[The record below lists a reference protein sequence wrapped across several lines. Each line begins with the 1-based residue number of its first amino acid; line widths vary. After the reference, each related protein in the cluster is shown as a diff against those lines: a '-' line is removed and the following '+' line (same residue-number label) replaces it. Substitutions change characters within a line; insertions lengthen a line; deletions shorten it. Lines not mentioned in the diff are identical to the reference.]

1 MIKWNAKCRT
11 VEGCGRD
18 VDRQFP
24 KGEMPVMAKHA
35 QVPSLLSGRRD
46 TDLKTRRSY

>member
-1 MIKWNAKCRT
+1 MIKWNAKCRA
-11 VEGCGRD
+11 VVGRD

-24 KGEMPVMAKHA
+24 KGELPAIAAHA

-46 TDLKTRRSY
+46 THLKTRRSY